1 MTAPSAAR
9 HADPHIARVVQ
20 FFEAMAPADLDRL
33 GDIYAAQ
40 ARFKDPFNDVVGLA
54 AIRRV
59 YAHMFDALTQPR
71 FSVHQAIGAAADCA
85 LLWDM
90 DFVLRGKPMRI
101 RGATHLHF
109 DASGRI
115 TLHRDYWDAAEE
127 LYAKLPV
134 LGVLMRALQR
144 KLATPPA

>member
-1 MTAPSAAR
+1 MPNAPKPR
-9 HADPHIARVVQ
+9 HPEPHIDQAVA

-40 ARFKDPFNDVVGLA
+40 ARFKDPFNDVVGIDM
-54 AIRRV
+54 IRRV
-59 YAHMFDALTQPR
+59 YAHMFDALQAPR
-71 FSVHQAIGAAADCA
+71 FHITQVIGGATDCA
-85 LLWDM
+85 LVWDM
-90 DFVLRGKPMRI
+90 DFALRGKLMTI
-101 RGATHLHF
+101 HGASHLHF
-109 DASGRI
+109 DAGGRI
-115 TLHRDYWDAAEE
+115 ALHRDYWDAAEE